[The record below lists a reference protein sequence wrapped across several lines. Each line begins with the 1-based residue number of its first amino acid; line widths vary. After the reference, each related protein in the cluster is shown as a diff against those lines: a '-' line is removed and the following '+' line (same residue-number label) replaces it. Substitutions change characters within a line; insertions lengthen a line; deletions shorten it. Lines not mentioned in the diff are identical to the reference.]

1 MRLQGKIAIISGGN
15 RGLGLLLAK
24 AFLREGA
31 KVAICARS
39 LESLRKLDD
48 ILAEYEGSYFYAACD
63 ITIPLQVSNLVKKV
77 VLEFGSVNILI
88 NNAAKFGEVCKVHQ
102 CSVDNFNSVIKT
114 NLIGSHNM
122 VREVV
127 PHFLEQ
133 NHGKIIHITDSSV
146 ADGDTEHRTAYHIS
160 KSGIETLSNLISVQ
174 YKENHIDCNLVDPSS
189 LVVCDELSGE
199 IGHAKQVSFDDQE
212 VDVKS
217 CLQSATELFIW
228 LASIES
234 NGVSGK
240 RIKASEWL
248 AKQDK

>member
-15 RGLGLLLAK
+15 RGLGLLLVK
-24 AFLREGA
+24 AFLKEGA

-39 LESLRKLDD
+39 LESLRSLDD
-48 ILAEYEGSYFYAACD
+48 KLAEYEGNFFYAACD

-77 VLEFGSVNILI
+77 VLEYGSINVLI
-88 NNAAKFGEVCKVHQ
+88 NNAARFGDVCKIHE
-102 CSVDNFNSVIKT
+102 CSVDNFSSIIKT

-122 VREVV
+122 VREVI

-133 NHGKIIHITDSSV
+133 KHGKIIHITDTSI
-146 ADGDTEHRTAYHIS
+146 DNDDTKHRSAYHIS
-160 KSGIETLSNLISVQ
+160 KSGIDTLSNLISIQ
-174 YKENHIDCNLVDPSS
+174 YKENHIDCNLVDPSK
-189 LVVCDELSGE
+189 LVECDELSGE
-199 IGHAKQVSFDDQE
+199 GGHAKQVSFDEQE
-212 VDVKS
+212 GDVKI

-234 NGVSGK
+234 NGVTGK
-240 RIKASEWL
+240 TIKASEWL